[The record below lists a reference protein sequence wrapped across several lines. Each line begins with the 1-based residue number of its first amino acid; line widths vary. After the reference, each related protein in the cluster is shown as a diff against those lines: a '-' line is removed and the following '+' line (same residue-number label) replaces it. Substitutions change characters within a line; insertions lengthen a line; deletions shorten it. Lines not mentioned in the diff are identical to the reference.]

1 MRKSIGLKVAG
12 SRTDPFYPAFSNGS
26 GDDRKNLIALPT
38 ANASTRKTG
47 PNPPGEAAAR
57 QPVVLLIDDEQ
68 TQRIVLREALE
79 REGFAVAEADSGLTG
94 LEVFDRVGPD
104 IVLLDVRMPGMDG
117 FSTCSE
123 LRRRP
128 SGDRIPIVML
138 TVLNDATSIDRAY
151 EVGATDF
158 ITRPVAWSILGRR
171 LRYMLRASE
180 AFKELAR
187 SEADLVRRIAERTA
201 ALDESNRRLE
211 AANRELEAFTY
222 SVSHDLRAPLRA
234 IDGFTEIL
242 ARDLGAGLDSASTD
256 RIQRIR
262 AASSRMTRLI
272 DDLLKL
278 AGVARH
284 EICRQDLDLSG
295 MAIEVAEALALAD
308 PDRKTDV
315 VVERGLRANADPS
328 LLRIALENLLCNA
341 WKFTSRTP
349 EPKIELGKLEASG
362 NPVYFVRDNGAGFNQ
377 QLAGRLFAPFQ
388 RLHSQTEFEG
398 TGVGLSI
405 VSRII
410 ARHDGRIWAE
420 SQEGQGASFFFSLAP

>member
-1 MRKSIGLKVAG
+1 MRKSIGLKAAV
-12 SRTDPFYPAFSNGS
+12 SRTALPLPTFSNGT
-26 GDDRKNLIALPT
+26 GDDRKNLISLPT
-38 ANASTRKTG
+38 ANASARKNGLNLT
-47 PNPPGEAAAR
+47 GEAASR
-57 QPVVLLIDDEQ
+57 QPIVLLIDDER

-79 REGFAVAEADSGLTG
+79 REGFAVEEADSGLTG
-94 LEVFDRVGPD
+94 LEVFDRVRPD

-117 FSTCSE
+117 FSTCTE

-138 TVLNDATSIDRAY
+138 TVLNDATSIDHAY

-180 AFKELAR
+180 AFKELAK

-234 IDGFTEIL
+234 IDGFTEML
-242 ARDLGAGLDSASTD
+242 AKNLGAGLDPASAD
-256 RIQRIR
+256 RLDRIR
-262 AASSRMTRLI
+262 AASGRMTRLI

-284 EICRQDLDLSG
+284 EICKGDVDLSA
-295 MAIEVAEALALAD
+295 MASEVAEALAIAD
-308 PDRKTDV
+308 PDRKMQV
-315 VVERGLRANADPS
+315 VVERGIRANADPS

-349 EPKIELGKLEASG
+349 QPRIEIGKLEASG

-377 QLAGRLFAPFQ
+377 QFAERLFTPFQ
-388 RLHSQTEFEG
+388 RLHTQAEFEG
-398 TGVGLSI
+398 TGIGLSI

-410 ARHDGRIWAE
+410 ARHEGRIWAE
-420 SQEGQGASFFFSLAP
+420 SQEGQGATFFFSLTP